1 MEGPSVLGP
10 CSWQRRRAWA
20 RHSRGCRS
28 PEGERDQE
36 EEEEEEEE
44 EQEAA
49 AVPWEPPEPDR
60 AVLEGRLCCR
70 VRTWLQDCG
79 ALQDRHLSPGDSAAS
94 GVPSGVPSSSSV
106 AAVLAW
112 WQSQSDAEEILLA
125 LGFVGSEPGAAS
137 RVPPRFFSGPS
148 RASGIDLGLFLRAQ
162 ARRLQLEDPCLRLAS
177 RFQQFQ
183 ALAATADAFF
193 CLYSHVSRTPLQRI
207 APARPCRDIPDS
219 AGRRLKRAVSSLC
232 LYTGR
237 GHGGDTP
244 RGATPGPGG
253 TPEGS
258 RGHGDTDAVSPRPPR
273 AGTAWGHPERCC
285 PHGRGVWGRG
295 GDTGDPRGDVT
306 ASCRVAVT
314 AQRPPGLRPPGQPGL
329 GSQCHP
335 GDTARAGGHR
345 DGRVP
350 EPPEPRGAAES
361 FELEEE
367 EEEDEDDDEEDADEA
382 DEDEDEETMRMVGRM
397 RMRIMRIRMRMRSRG
412 GAGPGGAGGGQR
424 GHLPPPRARH
434 ARARP
439 SHAWGHEE
447 GPLSPLSR
455 QR

>member
-1 MEGPSVLGP
+1 MDDTPVSLLEGSVSPRYPLVRDQCHPGVASRGIGATPVSPLWGIAVPP
-10 CSWQRRRAWA
+10 CPLAGLRRRC
-20 RHSRGCRS
+20 RCPLSR
-28 PEGERDQE
+28 
-36 EEEEEEEE
+36 
-44 EQEAA
+44 
-49 AVPWEPPEPDR
+49 
-60 AVLEGRLCCR
+60 
-70 VRTWLQDCG
+70 
-79 ALQDRHLSPGDSAAS
+79 
-94 GVPSGVPSSSSV
+94 SV

-112 WQSQSDAEEILLA
+112 WHSQSDAEEILLA

-253 TPEGS
+253 TPEGCP
-258 RGHGDTDAVSPRPPR
+258 GDGDTDTVSPRPPR

-285 PHGRGVWGRG
+285 PHGRRLWGRG

-306 ASCRVAVT
+306 VSCRVAVT
-314 AQRPPGLRPPGQPGL
+314 AQRPPGLRP
-329 GSQCHP
+329 
-335 GDTARAGGHR
+335 
-345 DGRVP
+345 
-350 EPPEPRGAAES
+350 
-361 FELEEE
+361 
-367 EEEDEDDDEEDADEA
+367 
-382 DEDEDEETMRMVGRM
+382 
-397 RMRIMRIRMRMRSRG
+397 
-412 GAGPGGAGGGQR
+412 
-424 GHLPPPRARH
+424 
-434 ARARP
+434 
-439 SHAWGHEE
+439 
-447 GPLSPLSR
+447 
-455 QR
+455 